1 MLKIGEKAPDFT
13 LKDITGN
20 RIKLSSLLGKENIL
34 LVFYRGSWCP
44 MCNVQIANLSKDY
57 QKFKKMKT
65 EIVAIS
71 SDNVKEARKTEEKA
85 KPEFPLLLDTNSEVI
100 ESYGILVKKREL
112 KDMLALMHRKKNYAM
127 PSVFLLDKEG
137 IVRYRYVG
145 KSYIDRPSN
154 EDILK
159 GIKKL
164 DTHG

>member
-1 MLKIGEKAPDFT
+1 MLKIGEKVPDFT

-20 RIKLSSLLGKENIL
+20 RIKLSSLLGKGNIL
-34 LVFYRGSWCP
+34 LVFYRGSWCSI
-44 MCNVQIANLSKDY
+44 CNTQIANLSKDY

-71 SDNVKEARKTEEKA
+71 SGNVKEGRKTEEKA

-112 KDMLALMHRKKNYAM
+112 KDIPALMHRKKNYAM

-137 IVRYRYVG
+137 ILRYKYIG
-145 KSYIDRPSN
+145 KTFTDRPSN
-154 EDILK
+154 EDLLK

-164 DTHG
+164 G